1 LKDSIFVGEFIDDEI
16 KVTKHIRNITEMTI
30 RRDDVSSLK
39 NYIND
44 DAYNLIK
51 QKMKKKI
58 GAAINP

>member
-44 DAYNLIK
+44 
-51 QKMKKKI
+51 
-58 GAAINP
+58 GA

>member
-1 LKDSIFVGEFIDDEI
+1 MKDSIFVGEFIDDEI

-44 DAYNLIK
+44 GAYNLIK